1 MCMYNMYMLYRMHV
15 LTSMPLTADS
25 RSVSSFGGGATPPG
39 SPPSAVDGAASR
51 ARATMSRLQG
61 FKASRLQ
68 GFKTSRLQGFKGEGD
83 HVKASRLLGFKGR
96 LKVQAGGVLTVG

>member
-1 MCMYNMYMLYRMHV
+1 MHMHM

-25 RSVSSFGGGATPPG
+25 QSAHVHVQHVHAVSHACAHLDALDRRQPQRLELRRWGDAARLA
-39 SPPSAVDGAASR
+39 AVGCGR
-51 ARATMSRLQG
+51 C
-61 FKASRLQ
+61 
-68 GFKTSRLQGFKGEGD
+68 GFKGEGD